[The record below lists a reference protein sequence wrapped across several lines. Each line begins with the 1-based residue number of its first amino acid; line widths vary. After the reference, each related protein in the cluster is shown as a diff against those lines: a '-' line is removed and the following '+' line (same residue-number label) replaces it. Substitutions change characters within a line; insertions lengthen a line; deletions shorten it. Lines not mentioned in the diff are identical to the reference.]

1 MNELAKSLHFIIYQ
15 EVSKILDNISLD
27 YSIPREKLNKYLE
40 KDIEEEYIIEETV
53 NNSENVIIV
62 LPVISDDETL
72 EIQDNTNNTNNTNNT
87 KMTDSKSNLQNTA
100 FPIVVKCK
108 ELTRKGKQ
116 CDYNAKPN
124 SEYCGRHTK

>member
-1 MNELAKSLHFIIYQ
+1 MNELAKSLHFIIYH

-27 YSIPREKLNKYLE
+27 FSIPREELNKYLE

-72 EIQDNTNNTNNTNNT
+72 EIQDNTNNT
-87 KMTDSKSNLQNTA
+87 KITDNKSNLQNTA
-100 FPIVVKCK
+100 VPIVVKCK